1 MTGSNTSLRSLI
13 VFGLFLLLL
22 GGCASS
28 PQSRFYLLQ
37 SQVPPGQAGATMSS
51 ADGAVFGIGPVRLP
65 EYLDRPQI
73 VTRTGRNELQ
83 LAEYDRWAE
92 PLKDSFTRVLTEN
105 LAALLPSNAVVVFPW
120 PKSAHVKYQVMA
132 EVSQFDGTAGRQVQ
146 LIAQWSILDVA
157 ANKAVVTK
165 KTGITKPVS
174 SGGYE
179 SLVAA
184 ENEAL
189 GEFCGEIAAALKSLP
204 D

>member
-1 MTGSNTSLRSLI
+1 MTGSNAFLRTLV
-13 VFGLFLLLL
+13 VFGLGLFIL

-28 PQSRFYLLQ
+28 PKSRFYLLQ
-37 SQVPPGQAGATMSS
+37 SYVPAGKTEVAVST
-51 ADGAVFGIGPVRLP
+51 ADGAVYGIGPVRLP

-83 LAEYDRWAE
+83 LAEYDRWGE
-92 PLKDSFTRVLTEN
+92 PLKDSFNRVLIEN
-105 LAALLPSNAVVVFPW
+105 LAALLPSNAVIAFPW

-132 EVSQFDGTAGRQVQ
+132 EVTRFDGVSGRQVQ
-146 LIAQWSILDVA
+146 LFAQWSVMDMA

-165 KTGITKPVS
+165 KTAITTPVS
-174 SGGYE
+174 AAGYE

-184 ENEAL
+184 QNEAL
-189 GEFCGEIAAALKSLP
+189 GEFSAEIAAALKSLP